1 MLSSWWNY
9 IPQGENHLTAKNAKD
24 AKDYLRELRAFVVN
38 DSSPIA
44 KTALYVINASNQ

>member
-1 MLSSWWNY
+1 MLSSWWNH
-9 IPQGENHLTAKNAKD
+9 IPQGENHLTAKN